1 MSLIGHSLNVS
12 IGLFHKAS
20 LSIKI
25 LSKEA
30 NETMFYIDESGI
42 ITNTIP
48 HPQNVRDHYFV
59 ICFIQTEDP
68 KRLKSVYKRTIKKIK
83 NYFPLFFT
91 SLANPNEPKG
101 SELTPI
107 MKNFFIEEF
116 LRLTDIKIAHM
127 VLDNRKVMGAFRRN
141 SAQSFNYLIKLVLQ
155 NTPLTTSEK
164 NHLIL
169 NIDNRNI
176 AIKNNKQLEDYL
188 ATELIL
194 QNVVSNVTVNYLDSE
209 HAYGIRV
216 ADVFSNVIYQRFR
229 YKYLSFPHYTNER
242 AILHNVN
249 LHPYSF
255 EYIYQKIKKSG
266 RLTTPFIFPV
276 SEIHQLKKIEM
287 H

>member
-1 MSLIGHSLNVS
+1 
-12 IGLFHKAS
+12 
-20 LSIKI
+20 
-25 LSKEA
+25 
-30 NETMFYIDESGI
+30 MFYIDESGI

-68 KRLKSVYKRTIKKIK
+68 KRLKAVYKRTIKKIK
-83 NYFPLFFT
+83 NCFPLLFT

-107 MKNFFIEEF
+107 MKHFFIEQF
-116 LRLTDIKIAHM
+116 LRLTDIRIAHM
-127 VLDNRKVMGAFRRN
+127 VLDNRKVMGAFRKN
-141 SAQSFNYLIKLVLQ
+141 STQSFNYLIKLILQ
-155 NTPLTTSEK
+155 NIPLTPSEK

-176 AIKNNKQLEDYL
+176 ALKNNKQLEDYL

-194 QNVVSNVTVNYLDSE
+194 QNIVSNVTVNYLDSE

-229 YKYLSFPHYTNER
+229 YKDHSFPHYSNER
-242 AILHNVN
+242 SIFHKVS

-255 EYIYQKIKKSG
+255 EYIYQKISNSG

-287 H
+287 Y